1 MKNQCVFYQAIE
13 LANWTHREQ
22 RRKVTKTPYVV
33 HPLHGVTI
41 LLTHGVSL
49 DDPDG
54 LDILVAEVLHD
65 GPEDNVVDCPISL
78 IESLF
83 GREVARIVSNVTLDH
98 KNPDKQLSRQKILG
112 LDWKTRIVKTADVM
126 SNTVSTVC
134 NIERF
139 GLREVLKHSK
149 KPIARK
155 IAMEREFL
163 SGVCREGDPVTL
175 IQLQRS
181 ALRFVDKLAELT
193 STAHANT

>member
-98 KNPDKQLSRQKILG
+98 KTQTNSCRVKRSWVWIGRRVSSR
-112 LDWKTRIVKTADVM
+112 
-126 SNTVSTVC
+126 
-134 NIERF
+134 
-139 GLREVLKHSK
+139 LR
-149 KPIARK
+149 
-155 IAMEREFL
+155 
-163 SGVCREGDPVTL
+163 T
-175 IQLQRS
+175 
-181 ALRFVDKLAELT
+181 
-193 STAHANT
+193 